1 MEQPAQFPL
10 GVPSIKTL
18 LDFVGGFLS
27 LAPFLCMGIDR
38 EDYNL
43 QIFPTMIFSFSICSL
58 HLFPFL
64 YGCYVNTLYKPA
76 IRREL
81 RTIGKCFISNIE
93 AEKIAIIRY
102 LEYNSSNVWNGEGE
116 KINNVET
123 LIFFMYRSILLL

>member
-1 MEQPAQFPL
+1 MQQSAQLSL

-18 LDFVGGFLS
+18 LDFAGGFLS

-64 YGCYVNTLYKPA
+64 YGCCVNTLYKPV
-76 IRREL
+76 IGHRL
-81 RTIGKCFISNIE
+81 RPFGKCFES
-93 AEKIAIIRY
+93 KIDDENLTFILGERSQFGREGDFLDFYASAV
-102 LEYNSSNVWNGEGE
+102 YNF
-116 KINNVET
+116 K
-123 LIFFMYRSILLL
+123 